1 MSLDGAIK
9 TRILIVR
16 SVNRC
21 DIRLS
26 GIISGIVLP
35 EFANFAR
42 GWSDIPYE
50 NLISRFNR
58 PEIHQITGGIERIS
72 EILAGCYEQFE
83 FFNKYD
89 VEPMFMI

>member
-1 MSLDGAIK
+1 MTIDGAIK
-9 TRILIVR
+9 TRILIIR

-58 PEIHQITGGIERIS
+58 PERKEIHQITGGIERIS

-83 FFNKYD
+83 LFNNLT
-89 VEPMFMI
+89 